1 VIQREIEV
9 WEVCIMGV
17 VLLGLPH
24 NVSEAVKGNSGA
36 YAKDRGNLCYL
47 HVPSHLFCMESY
59 LF

>member
-1 VIQREIEV
+1 
-9 WEVCIMGV
+9 MGV